1 MRLSLIVAVAR
12 NGVIG
17 RDGGLAWKIS
27 DDLKL
32 FKQVTSGHPV
42 IMGRKTYDSIGK
54 PLPNRVNIVVS
65 RSMENRDGVIAAR
78 SIEQAIEK
86 AKAAAQTLGVDEI
99 FVIGGQTLYEKTI
112 ALADRIYLTL
122 VDAEVEGDVRFPPI
136 DDAQWARRHTGHA
149 GKSARNQHGC
159 DFFILDRL

>member
-42 IMGRKTYDSIGK
+42 IMGRKTYESIGK

-65 RSMENRDGVIAAR
+65 RSMEDSEGVIAAR
-78 SIEQAIEK
+78 SVEQAILK
-86 AKAAAQTLGVDEI
+86 AKAAAQSLGVDEI
-99 FVIGGQTLYEKTI
+99 FVIGGQALYEKTL
-112 ALADRIYLTL
+112 AAADRIYLTA

-136 DDAQWARRHTGHA
+136 DDSQWKRRRTGHA
-149 GKSARNQHGC
+149 GKSARNQHDC